1 MIPDLC
7 ISFEFYLAF
16 DSRKN
21 KKTAGSSDW
30 TSSLGTMRDI
40 NKVYFQLLLARTLLM
55 MATLLLDVIAF
66 SCAAFSLRSWLK
78 RRKSRALE
86 TCPLPPGPKGLPLVG
101 NIFDMPDSEEWEKAR
116 EWGETY
122 GDLVM
127 VKIFGTRYFFVNSY
141 EVALDL
147 FEKRGNIYSTRPF
160 NSMLELEEWIW
171 FTVMMPYGDEHRKS
185 RQQLHRYF
193 QQNAVSDYHE
203 VQTMCTQKLL
213 LGMLE
218 DPTKYAD
225 HIRYSAGELIMK
237 VGYGYQVA
245 EKHDPY
251 IELVE
256 RAMESA
262 TEAQRFFL
270 VNALPA
276 LQYLP
281 EWFPGA
287 QFLTTAKIGRD
298 LSRQMLSKPFAMA
311 KELIANGKGSVSIAS
326 KLLEQNTDA
335 NGEVP
340 NETLIAKT
348 VGTTYAAGADTTVSA
363 LLTFIL
369 AMVLYP
375 ETMRRG
381 QEELDRVIG
390 RNTLPTMDDKANLP
404 YITAIC
410 KEVLRYQPVTPLAVA
425 HSASEDD
432 VYNGYF
438 IPAGTTI
445 LPNVWAMARNP
456 KEYPEPDKFR
466 PERWLA
472 TDGRKAPLE
481 ANKVVFG
488 FGRRICPGRHFAENS
503 IFIGVASILAMFDI
517 QMAVDDKGEP
527 IVPKEEYTQNFVR
540 HPKPF
545 KCNITPRSDKSAEL
559 IRQAVE
565 STH

>member
-1 MIPDLC
+1 MTDEVFVAGSIWFC
-7 ISFEFYLAF
+7 IS
-16 DSRKN
+16 
-21 KKTAGSSDW
+21 
-30 TSSLGTMRDI
+30 TS
-40 NKVYFQLLLARTLLM
+40 NVYQVYYQLLLVRTLL
-55 MATLLLDVIAF
+55 MATLLLDAIAL
-66 SCAAFSLRSWLK
+66 SCAALSLRSWLR
-78 RRKSRALE
+78 RRKGRALE
-86 TCPLPPGPKGLPLVG
+86 TYPLPPGPKGFPLVG
-101 NIFDMPDSEEWEKAR
+101 NIFDMPDSDEWEKAR

-122 GDLVM
+122 GGLVM
-127 VKIFGTRYFFVNSY
+127 VQNLGTRYLFVNSY
-141 EVALDL
+141 DVALDL

-185 RQQLHRYF
+185 RQQLHRYL
-193 QQNAVSDYHE
+193 QQNTVSDYHE
-203 VQTMCTQKLL
+203 VQTVCTQKLL
-213 LGMLE
+213 LRMLE
-218 DPTKYAD
+218 DPAKYAD

-256 RAMESA
+256 RAMDSV

-287 QFLTTAKIGRD
+287 QFLSTVKVGRD
-298 LSRQMLSKPFAMA
+298 LSRQMLGKPFAMA
-311 KELIANGKGSVSIAS
+311 KELIANGKGSASITS
-326 KLLEQNTDA
+326 RLLEQNTDA
-335 NGEVP
+335 NGEVA
-340 NETLIAKT
+340 NENLIAKT

-363 LLTFIL
+363 LLTFVL

-381 QEELDRVIG
+381 QEELDRIIG

-425 HSASEDD
+425 HSNAEDD

-445 LPNVWAMARNP
+445 LPNIWAMARNP

-472 TDGRKAPLE
+472 TDGRNAPLE
-481 ANKVVFG
+481 ANKIAFG

-517 QMAVDDKGEP
+517 KMAVDDQGKP

-545 KCNITPRSDKSAEL
+545 KCEITPRSDKSAEL

-565 STH
+565 IIH